1 MGFETNNDKS
11 NSQDQLSLFDF
22 KMPKADFVTA
32 KEEGSSAVD
41 FNMWLMAHKEPE
53 TNKTSR
59 FMTVSATVHA
69 AAILL
74 IAMMTVPLV
83 EQVKTETITIE
94 IEDVAPPMKI
104 ARGVAVPA
112 TQGGAPTQI
121 ETPVTDKMEEV
132 GAPSKDDVVIAKA
145 AAEPK
150 SVKAAKAKANS
161 SKALSKAVAKNSP
174 KGGKAASAG
183 RSVAPKTN
191 FQAVPMTIDDI
202 EAPELDAGALANTPV
217 DSNMDEDFNE
227 DFAKL
232 DNSQKAALAK
242 EKKALDDMA
251 AALAAEQD
259 EHLNAADAANKEEA
273 AQLAAAQEALRRKN
287 ASNIASALAA
297 ERAAAAAAAREA
309 AARNAAVKRAGI
321 GGDDNGMGTKQ
332 GAGAGNSGST
342 AVGSQLA
349 GVPNGVR
356 SLDQLRQMPGNPRP
370 QYDRQERL
378 RGDQGK
384 VAFIAYISKEGYPS
398 KFRMMNSTGFR
409 NLDAKT
415 LAALKKWRFYPGQEG
430 WVELPFRWDL
440 KGGAQEDGGLLRRA
454 SATRQ

>member
-132 GAPSKDDVVIAKA
+132 GDVLFVLVNYARMLGI
-145 AAEPK
+145 
-150 SVKAAKAKANS
+150 NS
-161 SKALSKAVAKNSP
+161 
-174 KGGKAASAG
+174 
-183 RSVAPKTN
+183 
-191 FQAVPMTIDDI
+191 
-202 EAPELDAGALANTPV
+202 E
-217 DSNMDEDFNE
+217 
-227 DFAKL
+227 
-232 DNSQKAALAK
+232 
-242 EKKALDDMA
+242 
-251 AALAAEQD
+251 
-259 EHLNAADAANKEEA
+259 
-273 AQLAAAQEALRRKN
+273 EALRQCN
-287 ASNIASALAA
+287 AKF
-297 ERAAAAAAAREA
+297 ERRFRGLESDL
-309 AARNAAVKRAGI
+309 K
-321 GGDDNGMGTKQ
+321 
-332 GAGAGNSGST
+332 SE
-342 AVGSQLA
+342 
-349 GVPNGVR
+349 GVD
-356 SLDQLRQMPGNPRP
+356 L
-370 QYDRQERL
+370 
-378 RGDQGK
+378 K
-384 VAFIAYISKEGYPS
+384 
-398 KFRMMNSTGFR
+398 
-409 NLDAKT
+409 DAT
-415 LAALKKWRFYPGQEG
+415 LARMEEAWTAQKKKEKSG
-430 WVELPFRWDL
+430 
-440 KGGAQEDGGLLRRA
+440 K
-454 SATRQ
+454 T